1 MNKRGILILVVL
13 LLAAAGG
20 GWTYARGNMH
30 EYDYTQETTQLKREK
45 LPMEIKLPERM
56 PFPDMKVWETYS
68 DGVGQVDLTF
78 MNKNKNT
85 VELVIKKEE
94 FEYEE
99 GLKQEEV
106 RIGDLEGRF
115 IPDDDDKR
123 ILYWEDDGVHYQIT
137 YIPLLTPSE
146 VSRTQMIKMAES
158 FRYEQRRNCNRKWTQ
173 KWHTD

>member
-1 MNKRGILILVVL
+1 MNKRGILVLVVL

-30 EYDYTQETTQLKREK
+30 EYDYTQETKQLKREK
-45 LPMEIKLPERM
+45 LPMAIKLPERM

-68 DGVGQVDLTF
+68 DGVGQVELTF

-94 FEYEE
+94 FEYQE

-106 RIGDLEGRF
+106 RIGDLEGLF
-115 IPDDDDKR
+115 IPDDGDKR
-123 ILYWEDDGVHYQIT
+123 ILYWEDEGIHYQIT
-137 YIPLLTPSE
+137 YIPLLTPGE

-158 FRYEQRRNCNRKWTQ
+158 FN
-173 KWHTD
+173 